1 MTEERM
7 TSTADLRTSPPYL
20 SLRNLIKSYG
30 SYTALRDV
38 SIDIKQG
45 EFVALL
51 GPSGCGKTTMLRAI
65 AGLVTPNSGDILLA
79 GRSLVGVPVER
90 RDLGMVFQSY
100 ALFPHMTIAEN
111 VGFGLQMRKVPK
123 AAIASEVNQALC
135 LVRMEGLKDR
145 YPSQLSGGQ
154 QQRIALARALVTKP
168 KVLLLDEPLAA
179 LDAKLREAMQFELRQ
194 LQQHL
199 GITTI
204 FVTHD
209 QHEALAMADR
219 VAVMNSGRVEQ
230 FDTPRVMYDEPATPF
245 VAEFIGQMNRWPATL
260 VDRRG
265 ADALVR
271 SDTGDIV
278 VRSIDGKVAVGG
290 EVAVMVRPEKMQI
303 SAGSSANGSANAVPG
318 RLKGVMFSGEKTFCY
333 VETPLGLMTTVMQN
347 RTTGADVGLASGDEV
362 VVTWRAEDTIAF
374 PSA

>member
-1 MTEERM
+1 MTQ
-7 TSTADLRTSPPYL
+7 TADLRTSQPYL
-20 SLRNLIKSYG
+20 SLRNLIKTYG

-65 AGLVTPNSGDILLA
+65 AGLVTPNSGDVLLA

-100 ALFPHMTIAEN
+100 ALFLHMTVAEN
-111 VGFGLQMRKVPK
+111 VGFGLQMRKAPK
-123 AAIASEVNQALC
+123 TAIAAEVDQALC

-194 LQQHL
+194 LQQQL

-271 SDTGDIV
+271 SDSGDIV

-303 SAGSSANGSANAVPG
+303 SAGSGANGSANAVPG